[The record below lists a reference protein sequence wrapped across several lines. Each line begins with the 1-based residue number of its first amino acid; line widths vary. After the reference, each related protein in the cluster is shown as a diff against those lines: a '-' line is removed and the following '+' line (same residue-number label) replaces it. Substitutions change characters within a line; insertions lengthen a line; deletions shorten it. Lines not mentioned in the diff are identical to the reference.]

1 MLTIAGLDWD
11 DGNWPKCGKHGVS
24 QDEIESLF
32 VGEPGVYPDPSAGEL
47 RYRAIGKVASG
58 RYVFAAFTLRQRE
71 NGLFIRPISARY
83 MHDKE
88 IRRYE
93 QGQT

>member
-1 MLTIAGLDWD
+1 MLTIAGFDWD
-11 DGNWPKCGKHGVS
+11 DGNWPKCGKHGLS

-32 VGEPGVYPDPSAGEL
+32 AGEPGVYPDPSAGEL
-47 RYRAIGKVASG
+47 RYRAIGRIVSG
-58 RYVFAAFTLRQRE
+58 RYVFAAFTLRQRGGE
-71 NGLFIRPISARY
+71 LFIRPISARY